1 MLTKNLLSLALV
13 TLFIGCG
20 KEADDSGDADE
31 GFEPSVNGAEVY
43 AANCAGCHSA
53 DGTGATGPSLVE
65 NVPQM
70 SDADLLNVI
79 ENGVGSMPDMGLST
93 PEADAV
99 FLYVRGEFGEF
110 GGA

>member
-1 MLTKNLLSLALV
+1 SVPTLSDEILL
-13 TLFIGCG
+13 
-20 KEADDSGDADE
+20 D
-31 GFEPSVNGAEVY
+31 
-43 AANCAGCHSA
+43 
-53 DGTGATGPSLVE
+53 
-65 NVPQM
+65 
-70 SDADLLNVI
+70 VI

>member
-1 MLTKNLLSLALV
+1 MLTTRLLPLALF
-13 TLFIGCG
+13 TLLIGCA
-20 KEADDSGDADE
+20 KEADDSGFTEEE
-31 GFEPSVNGAEVY
+31 GESVNGAQVY
-43 AANCAGCHSA
+43 ADSCAGCHSA

-65 NVPQM
+65 KVPQM
-70 SDADLLNVI
+70 SDADLLDVI

>member
-1 MLTKNLLSLALV
+1 MFTTRLLSLAFM
-13 TLFIGCG
+13 TLIIGCN
-20 KEADDSGDADE
+20 KDAADSGAAE
-31 GFEPSVNGAEVY
+31 EEVEPVNGAEVY
-43 AANCAGCHSA
+43 AASCAGCHSA
-53 DGTGATGPSLVE
+53 DGMGATGPSLVE
-65 NVPQM
+65 NVPTL
-70 SDADLLNVI
+70 SDEVLLDVI

>member
-1 MLTKNLLSLALV
+1 MLSTRLLSI
-13 TLFIGCG
+13 TLITLLIGCG
-20 KEADDSGDADE
+20 KEADDSGTVED
-31 GFEPSVNGAEVY
+31 FESSVNGAEVY
-43 AANCAGCHSA
+43 STSCAGCHSA

-65 NVPQM
+65 KVPQL
-70 SDADLLNVI
+70 SDEDLLDVI
-79 ENGVGSMPDMGLST
+79 ENGTGSMPDMGLST